1 MLAAATLTPGGMKY
15 SEQVQAELARKEVA
29 SVVVGKLPKRGDEIT
44 INGLVFLV
52 KFVDYKRG
60 TVQLR
65 IKRYQEDTEDENR
78 ITHQAGEIAHG

>member
-1 MLAAATLTPGGMKY
+1 MLAAAALTPGGMKY
-15 SEQVQAELARKEVA
+15 LEQVQRELERKEVA
-29 SVVVGKLPKRGDEIT
+29 SVVVGKLPNKGDEIT
-44 INGLVFLV
+44 INGLVYLV

-65 IKRYQEDTEDENR
+65 IKRYQEDTENENG